1 MPGRTNFGPWP
12 RYYVE
17 KQLNSSVMVIN
28 LTLRIVESI
37 FINGDVDNET
47 KLIITNMVQ
56 QVQSMGLKIDVAESN
71 LNLIEVR
78 ISNIE
83 SQNLTG
89 KMKLG
94 LMFDLLA
101 DVCHIHVHQPST
113 RWLRWL
119 KWVLWRGKNFYSSN
133 FYVPERVPHIIKGPN
148 MGWPVCAVNIRGV

>member
-1 MPGRTNFGPWP
+1 MKEVERNVTT
-12 RYYVE
+12 VE
-17 KQLNSSVMVIN
+17 KQLNSSVTVIN
-28 LTLRIVESI
+28 STLRIVESL

-89 KMKLG
+89 KIKLG

-101 DVCHIHVHQPST
+101 DVCHIHVHVSHQP
-113 RWLRWL
+113 
-119 KWVLWRGKNFYSSN
+119 GD
-133 FYVPERVPHIIKGPN
+133 
-148 MGWPVCAVNIRGV
+148 

>member
-1 MPGRTNFGPWP
+1 MKE
-12 RYYVE
+12 VE
-17 KQLNSSVMVIN
+17 RNVTTVERQLNSSVTVIN
-28 LTLRIVESI
+28 STLRIVESL

-89 KMKLG
+89 KMKL
-94 LMFDLLA
+94 
-101 DVCHIHVHQPST
+101 
-113 RWLRWL
+113 
-119 KWVLWRGKNFYSSN
+119 
-133 FYVPERVPHIIKGPN
+133 
-148 MGWPVCAVNIRGV
+148 